1 MTLCF
6 SLWDGQTCMNVG
18 SGITLHKW
26 AEVMQTHGEQRMET
40 LLLIVC
46 TDCLLCLF
54 PGKS

>member
-46 TDCLLCLF
+46 TGCLLCLF